1 MLLSRCVSVK
11 TIISNSSTKF
21 WRKFILFLIL
31 RILILDMDMD
41 LSDKISTALNGVLDM
56 QADSGPGLDSIL
68 PTSNIKCKT
77 KRMKA
82 TLTFGFRL

>member
-1 MLLSRCVSVK
+1 
-11 TIISNSSTKF
+11 
-21 WRKFILFLIL
+21 
-31 RILILDMDMD
+31 MDMD

-56 QADSGPGLDSIL
+56 QADSGRGLDSIL
-68 PTSNIKCKT
+68 PTSNVKCKT